1 MTGVEQVTVVV
12 EGKGDARAHAMGTVA
27 MALEAAG
34 YVVLEGVYRRP
45 AQPHLSDRLLKH
57 GRREAAHSEK
67 RLAVVLA
74 KAAP

>member
-1 MTGVEQVTVVV
+1 MNGVEQVTVVV
-12 EGKGDARAHAMGTVA
+12 EGVGDARAHAMGTVA

-34 YVVLEGVYRRP
+34 YVVVEGRYSPP
-45 AQPHLSDRLLKH
+45 AANNYARLLKH